1 MDENLHNHIDKLFRD
16 SIEPLSELPGKH
28 VWDNIE
34 QQLDK
39 NNAEKYK
46 RKYII
51 YKRAAVVLVFLLL
64 SVAMFNLIDDRVPI
78 NVKRV
83 DNGIIKKITRL
94 ILILQ

>member
-1 MDENLHNHIDKLFRD
+1 MDENLHNDIDKLFQD

-51 YKRAAVVLVFLLL
+51 YKRIAGVLLFLLL
-64 SVAMFNLIDDRVPI
+64 SLAMFYLISNRVPG
-78 NVKRV
+78 N
-83 DNGIIKKITRL
+83 IKKS
-94 ILILQ
+94 

>member
-1 MDENLHNHIDKLFRD
+1 MDENLHNDIDKLFQD

-51 YKRAAVVLVFLLL
+51 YKRIAGVLLFLLL
-64 SVAMFNLIDDRVPI
+64 SFATFNLINNSTPI
-78 NVKRV
+78 N
-83 DNGIIKKITRL
+83 IKKD
-94 ILILQ
+94 